1 MSIEYSS
8 WVGKEEEE
16 AWGYKCKVL
25 ENLVVAKEVVNQ
37 KLLEDVTKLRRKVL
51 VSAMKVELL
60 LKQKLKSHTVEKAPQ
75 SKDTGSTSGAS
86 LDHESG
92 GSMSDTESEG
102 VSAAGFTSRRL
113 GRSCCSDVTI
123 LPEAK
128 NESTTH
134 TTSTIRLLARSTI
147 SSWEVLPRADATTP
161 ENACGATS
169 CLSGS
174 KNYAATAEQKKGAE
188 VRGKLVELEAKEGK
202 IESEKNATKP
212 SVGSKGKGKC
222 AGPIA
227 GKGKGKGPTVG
238 GKGAAAPAGKGG
250 RHLPGKKTER
260 KFRKPALN
268 RRGTTV
274 SLFYDA
280 KYLPVEVDEG
290 GGKSETKAA
299 TVWDTVVQQEISA
312 DTIQDMFSTATGGMK
327 STNKASEQ
335 AAVDEKA
342 DLSSTSCA
350 TKNPVTSSFAERPES
365 AVRRFEFFSK
375 DEVMRIGVGKRN
387 LPEGREALG
396 EAMRTLEG
404 MNLEQLEAL
413 KKLIPT
419 EERMTELRQ
428 SLKKNQEE
436 AAKQGQTLK
445 IRSVERFCL
454 DLFEIDELRERLGVW
469 MLLLEFDIKRTE
481 IASHLQLVEDASRW
495 VRGDKAVAKLL
506 QAIVQIGNALNVG
519 AKARE
524 RADGFGLDILANA
537 KLEAVKPTNG
547 GVLSDVPRFFAEHG
561 PKKGDLPPARNLV
574 DLIVMAQNHT
584 DCRRVCAEGK
594 IQLVKVAAGMGA
606 VEMAR
611 RAALLKAEV
620 ESRLAFINKKEVAR
634 GFGAAG
640 DSVSISGLA
649 ASKHFFETEALPQCE
664 ALVKKNQE
672 VEKDFAATQEYFLDK
687 KRDYKDFFGIF
698 TQFLESVRKSYDHCK
713 PLIEEIERKKARS
726 YK

>member
-8 WVGKEEEE
+8 CVGKEEEE

-37 KLLEDVTKLRRKVL
+37 KLSEDVTKLRRKVL

-75 SKDTGSTSGAS
+75 SKDTGSTSGGS

-102 VSAAGFTSRRL
+102 VSAAGFTSRGL
-113 GRSCCSDVTI
+113 GRTCCSDVTI
-123 LPEAK
+123 LPEA

-134 TTSTIRLLARSTI
+134 TTSTLRLLARSST
-147 SSWEVLPRADATTP
+147 SSWEVLPRAGATTL
-161 ENACGATS
+161 EHACGATS

-174 KNYAATAEQKKGAE
+174 KNYAATAEQKDGAE
-188 VRGKLVELEAKEGK
+188 AGGKLVELEAKEGK
-202 IESEKNATKP
+202 NESEKNATMP
-212 SVGSKGKGKC
+212 SVGGKGKGKC

-227 GKGKGKGPTVG
+227 GKGKGKGPAVG

-280 KYLPVEVDEG
+280 KYLPVEDEDC
-290 GGKSETKAA
+290 GKSETKAA
-299 TVWDTVVQQEISA
+299 TVWDTAVEQEISA

-350 TKNPVTSSFAERPES
+350 TKNPVTSSLAERPES

-396 EAMRTLEG
+396 EAMRTLQG

-413 KKLIPT
+413 KKLLPT

-428 SLKKNQEE
+428 SLKENQEE

-445 IRSVERFCL
+445 IGRVARFCL
-454 DLFEIDELRERLGVW
+454 DLFEIDELRERLDVW
-469 MLLLEFDIKRTE
+469 MLLLEFDTKRTE
-481 IASHLQLVEDASRW
+481 IANHLQLVEDASRW
-495 VRGDKAVAKLL
+495 VRGEKAVAKLL
-506 QAIVQIGNALNVG
+506 HGIVQIGNALNVG

-547 GVLSDVPRFFAEHG
+547 GVLRDVPRFFAEHA
-561 PKKGDLPPARNLV
+561 PNKGDLPPARNLV
-574 DLIVMAQNHT
+574 DIIVMAQNHT

-634 GFGAAG
+634 GSGAAG

-687 KRDYKDFFGIF
+687 IRDYKDFFGIF

-713 PLIEEIERKKARS
+713 PLIDEIERKKARN